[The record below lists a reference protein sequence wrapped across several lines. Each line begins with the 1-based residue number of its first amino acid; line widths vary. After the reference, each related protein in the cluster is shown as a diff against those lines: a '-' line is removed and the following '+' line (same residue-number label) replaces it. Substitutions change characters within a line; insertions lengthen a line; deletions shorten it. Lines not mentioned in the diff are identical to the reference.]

1 MHQFLN
7 TMSLFFRYY
16 FYVLVS
22 VWLLHTAT
30 LFAQQ
35 PTIIAPS
42 TTTVED
48 SVRNT
53 LLMTKDTTKNLPK
66 AADSENNRFKSAT
79 KAALW
84 SFIPAGGTVY
94 NRQYTKT
101 PIYGASLIGLSTLT
115 VQQYIQYRKHYKT
128 YTTVLAN
135 RANGIDDPTDLTPI
149 RQKKQ
154 QTLAN
159 YNLFRNISIAAYTY
173 TIVDS
178 YISNLLIHEPKRP
191 HSPLKAA
198 YRSGLLPG
206 LGQAYNRKYWKIPI
220 IYAGFGSLGYSI
232 YSNGTQSE
240 RYKEEYLARTRPGYG
255 NTDDRLSPIS
265 TDNLLRIRSQYKRY
279 YDLSIILT
287 AVWYVVNIADATVD
301 GHLHEFDISDDL
313 SYHDFQI
320 RPHLNTI
327 SQADNPNTPLVGG
340 LTLSWKF

>member
-1 MHQFLN
+1 
-7 TMSLFFRYY
+7 MSLFFRYY

-135 RANGIDDPTDLTPI
+135 RASGIDDPTDLTPI

-159 YNLFRNISIAAYTY
+159 YNLFRNLSIAAYTY

-220 IYAGFGSLGYSI
+220 IYAGFGALGYSI

-313 SYHDFQI
+313 SYHHFQI

-327 SQADNPNTPLVGG
+327 SQTDNPNTPLVGG